1 MGPALPTP
9 QGLPLGGRAVHAP
22 PDVQRKAA
30 PGQKPLRPQLAPG
43 KAMIEVRLHYMTLPG
58 TELLDMK

>member
-22 PDVQRKAA
+22 TDVQRKAA
-30 PGQKPLRPQLAPG
+30 PGQEPLRPQLAPG
-43 KAMIEVRLHYMTLPG
+43 TAVIGQVTLH
-58 TELLDMK
+58 DIVWHCIA